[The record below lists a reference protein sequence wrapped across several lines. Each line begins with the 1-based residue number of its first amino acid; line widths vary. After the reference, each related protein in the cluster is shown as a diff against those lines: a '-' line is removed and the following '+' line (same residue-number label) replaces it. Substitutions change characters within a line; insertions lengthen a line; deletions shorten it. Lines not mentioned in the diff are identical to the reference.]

1 MRRLRRTA
9 PPAHFQRA
17 GRSNNRIVA
26 LLTALTLSA
35 TLASSAL
42 AHASPISQTFRS
54 GVTLTEFSGTYEV
67 IWPLQITAVD
77 AVIELRDEFSTPLM
91 QALGSDAVESPY
103 PCPTVGVNASCGRV
117 HLDGVPELLPG
128 SYTLYWSVTHLDGFI
143 EQRAIR
149 FTIDPTW
156 VPPTPTPTP
165 NPSLSP
171 TPTPSTT
178 PSPTFSI
185 APSSTPGRSSAP
197 STSPAPSI
205 ASPDNASSAS
215 PSISPTG
222 QPAPIPSGGEAGGGE
237 GLGPNLVFPAI
248 AALLMLTVVGLG
260 YTWRRRRAKAT
271 PSGSN

>member
-1 MRRLRRTA
+1 VRRLRRTA

-149 FTIDPTW
+149 FTIDPAW
-156 VPPTPTPTP
+156 VPPTPTP
-165 NPSLSP
+165 SVSP
-171 TPTPSTT
+171 TAT
-178 PSPTFSI
+178 PSPTPGPTSSA
-185 APSSTPGRSSAP
+185 APSSTPGPSSAPTATPAPTSGSPDSSP
-197 STSPAPSI
+197 STSPE
-205 ASPDNASSAS
+205 AS
-215 PSISPTG
+215 PSG
-222 QPAPIPSGGEAGGGE
+222 QPTPSPSGGEAGGE
-237 GLGPNLVFPAI
+237 EEPQPTPVI
-248 AALLMLTVVGLG
+248 AAWVALLVLTVAALGLV
-260 YTWRRRRAKAT
+260 WRRRESRAT
-271 PSGSN
+271 SPRQD